1 MTNTATKSATIICAY
16 PGCTLIAGR
25 KAMISNPVRWITSAK
40 GIPTEV
46 DVCQAHQKLTDL
58 QWLLVSLDQNIGSN
72 YVEAETEWP
81 EEDAT
86 GGQEGS
92 KTNYIQITA
101 WIRSAEELERLIANL
116 RRAL

>member
-1 MTNTATKSATIICAY
+1 MITTATIIRAH
-16 PGCTLIAGR
+16 PSCTLIADR
-25 KAMISNPVRWITSAK
+25 KAMISDSVRWITSTK

-46 DVCQAHQKLTDL
+46 DVCQAHQKHTDL
-58 QWLLVSLDQNIGSN
+58 QWFLVSLDQNIGSN
-72 YVEAETEWP
+72 YVEAETEWL

-86 GGQEGS
+86 DGEEVS